1 MKYLM
6 IAIMLLV
13 SVLGCG
19 GEPTVEE
26 REAALLMEM
35 NDTDAYGAYSAFVDS
50 LETYGYT
57 YFVSYEISASNT
69 EVAVQGL
76 YIAIG
81 ATGRVARELDDKGV
95 LVVEFS
101 NAFMS
106 LDVTDCITA
115 VDMLDA
121 DAESS
126 EIGEFLADKV
136 TITDR

>member
-50 LETYGYT
+50 LEEYGYV
-57 YFVSYEISASNT
+57 YFISYDFSSYSDDFMTAFFM
-69 EVAVQGL
+69 A
-76 YIAIG
+76 AG
-81 ATGRVARELDDKGV
+81 ATGRVGRDLDDKGTM
-95 LVVEFS
+95 VVEFS
-101 NAFMS
+101 DVFVS
-106 LDVTDCITA
+106 LDVAECMVMMDM
-115 VDMLDA
+115 VDDDSGDDTLGEYV
-121 DAESS
+121 AERVN
-126 EIGEFLADKV
+126 IV
-136 TITDR
+136 DR